1 MQQSLQTLACKMF
14 MAPED
19 QFRLT
24 GWTYRSWCSTVSPG
38 GTVQSLIQR
47 SRRRRAELTLRE
59 ISATT
64 ATTATRNGQKML
76 GLDQRKKDIKGIY
89 CKMSLLYTLFHLI
102 SPMKM
107 EGKEKTQLDFNP
119 KND

>member
-1 MQQSLQTLACKMF
+1 
-14 MAPED
+14 
-19 QFRLT
+19 
-24 GWTYRSWCSTVSPG
+24 
-38 GTVQSLIQR
+38 
-47 SRRRRAELTLRE
+47 
-59 ISATT
+59 
-64 ATTATRNGQKML
+64 ML